1 MNTSPELIRFAG
13 ETHACAMQMMENA
26 AYIQKELPG
35 LEMPD
40 SLRDQ
45 ITKLCCTLIGS
56 KHDLISE
63 VAELEEAMVADAG
76 LDRMINRV
84 KMILGLIQDDTSS
97 IHQCVEA
104 VNEAVKCGTAS
115 GLVAMLVM
123 ESAANILNTTPAWPA
138 ICDQLAEKVRAEVIE
153 DGDHENG

>member
-1 MNTSPELIRFAG
+1 MNASPELIRFAG
-13 ETHACAMQMMENA
+13 ETHACAMQMMGNA

-45 ITKLCCTLIGS
+45 IAKLCSDLIGS
-56 KHDLISE
+56 KHDLLNE
-63 VAELEEAMVADAG
+63 VVELEEVMVADAD
-76 LDRMINRV
+76 LDRIINRV
-84 KMILGLIQDDTSS
+84 KMIHGWIQDDTLS

-104 VNEAVKCGTAS
+104 VNEAVKCGTAP
-115 GLVAMLVM
+115 GLVAMLVR

>member
-1 MNTSPELIRFAG
+1 
-13 ETHACAMQMMENA
+13 MQMMENA

-45 ITKLCCTLIGS
+45 IAKLCCALIGS
-56 KHDLISE
+56 KHDLVSE

-76 LDRMINRV
+76 LDRIIKRV
-84 KMILGLIQDDTSS
+84 KMIHGWIQDDTLS

-104 VNEAVKCGTAS
+104 VNEAVKCGTAP

-123 ESAANILNTTPAWPA
+123 ESAANILNTTPAWTA
-138 ICDQLAEKVRAEVIE
+138 ISDQLAEKVRAEVIE
-153 DGDHENG
+153 DCDHENG